1 MALSDPRIIFGV
13 HSISPYSR
21 TDGMPYGIMKVI
33 GSASLALNADL
44 EQLFGGSNRFAWAAE
59 SKTFSTELTV
69 KVKMYEG
76 FMFELFLGASVTTNA
91 AETGG
96 SVTALTDK
104 KGTSL
109 VDASTGIASVA
120 VIPTT
125 GAANLKFGKYVIK
138 ATSTTA
144 FKVYL
149 LSDIDITRG
158 TDATYVDDTL
168 EVSGPHTITSGA
180 DTDVASLG
188 LRFAGGSGTIGVTA
202 GDTATFEVRPINTKS
217 LSISVGSSTT
227 SIPNFGALILAQ
239 KRATGQM
246 FEIDALNCVASGL
259 PIALAEMAFSEP
271 EVKMTCLY
279 DATADAVFKIRAI
292 DAA

>member
-1 MALSDPRIIFGV
+1 MALSDPRILFGV

-21 TDGMPYGIMKVI
+21 ADGMPYGIMKVI

-76 FMFELFLGASVTTNA
+76 FMFELFLGASVTTNV
-91 AETGG
+91 AEASG
-96 SVTALTDK
+96 SVTTLTNK

-109 VDASTGIASVA
+109 VQASTGVA
-120 VIPTT
+120 TVSALA
-125 GAANLKFGKYVIK
+125 GSSANLKFGKYVAKVI
-138 ATSTTA
+138 TSTTI
-144 FKVYL
+144 KVYL

-158 TDATYVDDTL
+158 TDGTYVDDTL
-168 EVSGPHTITSGA
+168 EVSGPHTIVAST
-180 DTDVASLG
+180 DTDVAALG
-188 LRFAGGSGTIGVTA
+188 IKFAGGSGTIGMTV

-271 EVKMTCLY
+271 EIKMTCLY